1 MLEFLGAL
9 LVVLLTMVSYAAGV
23 TLAAGRRDYEP
34 SLTDLLLVAALW
46 LLLFW
51 LRPQMARWPLLAFI
65 IFLGIIVGALFGG
78 IRLGRQNT
86 AVIIPKSE
94 LPAHARED
102 EAGRTAVAGNLF
114 KRGWHR
120 WSDFAGRMGAI
131 QGRLL
136 MGFFYFLVITPFGL
150 VARLFTDSLAIK
162 KEPEK
167 TNWKAKEQSDLSLEA
182 AAEQG

>member
-1 MLEFLGAL
+1 MLEILGAL
-9 LVVLLTMVSYAAGV
+9 LIVLLTMVSYAAGV
-23 TLAAGRRDYEP
+23 TLAARRRDYEP
-34 SLTDLLLVAALW
+34 SLADLLLVAALW

-51 LRPQMARWPLLAFI
+51 LRPQLARWPLLAVI
-65 IFLGIIVGALFGG
+65 ILLGILVGALFGG
-78 IRLGRQNT
+78 LRLARQNT
-86 AVIIPKSE
+86 AVIPKSE

-102 EAGRTAVAGNLF
+102 GAGRTAVAGNLL

-120 WSDFAGRMGAI
+120 WSDFAGRMGTI
-131 QGRLL
+131 QSRLL

-162 KEPEK
+162 KAPEK
-167 TNWKAKEQSDLSLEA
+167 TNWNAKEQNDLTLEA